1 MPKIRDTFK
10 KPVERRSETVH
21 IITAVPCTESQKD
34 KLEAKFGHSKD
45 GVEIDY
51 TFLYEVDPSIL
62 AGVVIKTENNMFDA
76 SYKNKLSILK
86 KEVSDQIELDRE
98 SGVEGHGY

>member
-1 MPKIRDTFK
+1 MTKIRDTFK
-10 KPVERRSETVH
+10 QPVERRSETVH

-34 KLEAKFGHSKD
+34 KLEEKFVQTKD
-45 GVEIDY
+45 GEVIDY

-62 AGVVIKTENNMFDA
+62 AGVVIKTEDNMYDG

-86 KEVSDQIELDRE
+86 KEVSDQIEIDRK